1 MKKGE
6 LKMNDLT
13 TQFQQNQMQAGNFS
27 GGMMAQASREMEE
40 VKGQIFMAKQFPRN
54 TMQAEARIL
63 DACKRKSLAE
73 SAIYRYPRGKQ
84 MVSGPSIRLAE
95 VVAQNWGNISFGI
108 KELKQENGESEV
120 MAYAWDL
127 ETNVRQEKIF
137 TVKHERSTKQGSY
150 MLNDS
155 RDIYELIANNGA
167 RRLRSCI
174 LAIIPGDIIDNA
186 VLECEKTLANQNDRP
201 LADRLKEAL
210 KIFKENY
217 DVTQDMIE
225 ARFGYKVS
233 GFTERN
239 LIDLGGIYRSLKDG
253 MSKVEDW
260 FERPNHAEKA
270 EKEDKNELEKEFEAK
285 KESKSTEPT
294 IDDVVNEALK
304 EDEAHEVEQTELL

>member
-1 MKKGE
+1 MG
-6 LKMNDLT
+6 MNDLT
-13 TQFQQNQMQAGNFS
+13 AQFQQNQMQAGNFS

-73 SAIYRYPRGKQ
+73 SAIYSYPRGGQ
-84 MVSGPSIRLAE
+84 RVSGPSIRLAE

-137 TVKHERSTKQGSY
+137 TVKHERHTKKGVNY
-150 MLNDS
+150 LTDS
-155 RDIYELIANNGA
+155 RDIYELVANNGA

-186 VLECEKTLANQNDRP
+186 VLECEKTLTNQNDRP
-201 LADRLKEAL
+201 LADRLKEAFKL
-210 KIFKENY
+210 FKENY
-217 DVTQDMIE
+217 DITQDMIE
-225 ARFGYKVS
+225 ARFGYKTS
-233 GFTERN
+233 AFTERN

-260 FERPNHAEKA
+260 FERPNHEKA
-270 EKEDKNELEKEFEAK
+270 EKEDKNELEKEFAAK

>member
-1 MKKGE
+1 ME
-6 LKMNDLT
+6 MNDLT
-13 TQFQQNQMQAGNFS
+13 TQFQNNQMQAGNFS

-54 TMQAEARIL
+54 AMQAEARIL

-73 SAIYRYPRGKQ
+73 SAIYSYPRGGQ
-84 MVSGPSIRLAE
+84 RVSGPSIRLAE

-137 TVKHERSTKQGSY
+137 TVKHERHTKKGVNY
-150 MLNDS
+150 LTDS
-155 RDIYELIANNGA
+155 RDIYELVANNGA

-186 VLECEKTLANQNDRP
+186 VLECEKTLTNQNDRP
-201 LADRLKEAL
+201 LADRLKEAFKL
-210 KIFKENY
+210 FKENY

-225 ARFGYKVS
+225 ARFGYKTS
-233 GFTERN
+233 AFTERN

-270 EKEDKNELEKEFEAK
+270 EKEDKNELEKEFAAK
-285 KESKSTEPT
+285 KESKSAEPT